1 MTFTKPGGTIYTQPD
16 QGGDDT
22 KDSDANPVT
31 GSSPVITVVSGETN
45 NTVDAGILR
54 PASLGDFVWEDKN
67 GNGIQDAGEPG
78 IAGVVVMLEDGSG
91 NPATDINGNVVASV
105 VTNASG
111 QYGFTNLKPGVGY
124 VVKFTKPAGYE
135 ATAKDQGGDDT
146 KDSDADVVTGK
157 APVVVLQSGE
167 NNPTIDAGYYRPA
180 TIGDFVWDD
189 KNANGVQDAGEP
201 GIPGLTVTLSGTAG
215 DGTPVNLTTV
225 TGPNGEYSFTGLKP
239 GSYTVT
245 FTKPEARYI
254 HSRIRR
260 RRYERQ

>member
-1 MTFTKPGGTIYTQPD
+1 M
-16 QGGDDT
+16 
-22 KDSDANPVT
+22 
-31 GSSPVITVVSGETN
+31 
-45 NTVDAGILR
+45 R

-78 IAGVVVMLEDGSG
+78 IAGVVVMLEDGGG

-157 APVVVLQSGE
+157 APVVVLQSGGE
-167 NNPTIDAGYYRPA
+167 QSYDRCGLLPTCDYWRLCMG
-180 TIGDFVWDD
+180 
-189 KNANGVQDAGEP
+189 
-201 GIPGLTVTLSGTAG
+201 
-215 DGTPVNLTTV
+215 
-225 TGPNGEYSFTGLKP
+225 
-239 GSYTVT
+239 
-245 FTKPEARYI
+245 
-254 HSRIRR
+254 
-260 RRYERQ
+260 